1 MTLLYFRPFFFS
13 FGDYLV
19 FMLPSIS
26 VKRDLTTFFSIFP
39 PQWLR
44 KKWSQVKRKAPNYHL
59 LEFEGMF

>member
-26 VKRDLTTFFSIFP
+26 LKRDLTTFFSIS
-39 PQWLR
+39 LR
-44 KKWSQVKRKAPNYHL
+44 SG
-59 LEFEGMF
+59 FERSGHKSKERRQTMIC